1 MSARNL
7 LSKCSVAMLVQAY

>member
-7 LSKCSVAMLVQAY
+7 LS